1 MEKEDKL
8 SQATAKVYQFD
19 ESATQHFRQ
28 YGKSFQEKI
37 FQCLL
42 HDNTWA
48 SQMLEVMEPDYFE
61 LRYLAYLTD
70 RYFAYFQKYKTWP
83 TLQLLITIIKDD
95 LSSGTDVLLRDQII
109 EYLVRVKSNP
119 NIGDLQFVKDKTLD
133 FCRRQAF
140 KEALEEAVTM
150 VSDDNFDSV
159 VGLMK
164 NAVSVGIPVS
174 TGHDFFED
182 IEARF
187 VKIDRQVCPTGI
199 RQIDTKDILNGG
211 LGRGELAC
219 IVANTGVG
227 KSHFLV
233 EMGSAA
239 LQRGKN
245 VIHYTFELTETSVG
259 LRYDSNLCGIPSN
272 EVQDNKELVMKRYS
286 DKDLGRLIIKE
297 YPTGSCTIN
306 MMRSHIEKLSLK
318 DFKPS
323 LIVVDYADIMKS
335 SKAYDSLR
343 HELKLVYEELRNLAM
358 ELNVPIWTAS
368 QSNKDGSNSNVV
380 GLENMG
386 EAYAKAQICDVVLTI
401 SRKPEE
407 KESGH
412 ARLFVA
418 KNRAGRDGMLFPIN
432 IDTACSKFKVLTDTS
447 MTFDEVNKND
457 NQKMK
462 DLLKQ
467 KWHEVSGSKQ

>member
-1 MEKEDKL
+1 MKKDDKL
-8 SQATAKVYQFD
+8 TEAVAHVYAFP
-19 ESATQHFRQ
+19 EAARNHFKQ
-28 YGKSFQEKI
+28 YGNTFQRKI

-42 HDNTWA
+42 HDTTWA
-48 SQMLEVMEPDYFE
+48 AQMVEVMEPDYFE

-70 RYFAYFQKYKTWP
+70 RYFAYFQKYKTFP
-83 TLQLLITIIKDD
+83 TLQLMVTIIKED
-95 LSSGTDVLLRDQII
+95 LSTGTDVLLRDQIV
-109 EYLVRVKSNP
+109 EYLIQIKANP
-119 NIGDLQFVKDKTLD
+119 NIGDLQYVKDKTLD

-150 VSDDNFDSV
+150 VSDDNFDAV

-182 IEARF
+182 LEARF

-199 RQIDTKDILNGG
+199 SQIDAKDILNGG

-233 EMGSAA
+233 EMGAAA

-245 VIHYTFELTETSVG
+245 VIHYTFELTETAVG

-272 EVQDNKELVMKRYS
+272 EVQDNKKLVLKRYG
-286 DKDLGRLIIKE
+286 DEDLGRLIIKE
-297 YPTGSCTIN
+297 YPTGACTVN
-306 MMRSHIEKLSLK
+306 MMRNHVEKLSLK
-318 DFKPS
+318 GFKPS
-323 LIVVDYADIMKS
+323 LIVIDYADIMKS
-335 SKAYDSLR
+335 SKSYESLR
-343 HELKLVYEELRNLAM
+343 HELKLVYEELRNLSM

-407 KESGH
+407 KASGT

-418 KNRAGRDGMLFPIN
+418 KNRAGRDGMLFPIH
-432 IDTACSKFKVLTDTS
+432 IDTACSKFEVLS
-447 MTFDEVNKND
+447 DEAMSFEDVNKSD
-457 NQKMK
+457 NSKMK

-467 KWHEVSGSKQ
+467 KWKEVSNNK

>member
-1 MEKEDKL
+1 MKKEDPL
-8 SQATAKVYQFD
+8 SQAAAKVYQFD

-42 HDNTWA
+42 HDTSWA
-48 SQMLEVMEPDYFE
+48 SQMSEVMEPDYFE

-70 RYFAYFQKYKTWP
+70 RYFSYFQKYKTWP
-83 TLQLLITIIKDD
+83 TLQLLITIIKGD
-95 LSSGTDVLLRDQII
+95 LSEGTDVLLRDQII

-119 NIGDLQFVKDKTLD
+119 NVGDLQYVKDKTLD

-159 VGLMK
+159 VGIMK

-199 RQIDTKDILNGG
+199 KQLDEKDIFNGG
-211 LGRGELAC
+211 VGRGEIA
-219 IVANTGVG
+219 IVTAPTGVG
-227 KSHFLV
+227 KSHWLV
-233 EMGSAA
+233 NMGVEA
-239 LQRGKN
+239 LKRGKN
-245 VIHYTFELTETSVG
+245 VIHYTFELTETAVG
-259 LRYDSNLCGIPSN
+259 LRYDSHLCNIPSN
-272 EVQDNKELVMKRYS
+272 EVQDNKELVMKRYE
-286 DKDLGRLIIKE
+286 DNELGRLIIKE
-297 YPTGSCTIN
+297 YPTGACTVN
-306 MMRSHIEKLSLK
+306 MMRNHIEKLSLK
-318 DFKPS
+318 NFKPS
-323 LIVVDYADIMKS
+323 LIVIDYADIMKS

-343 HELKLVYEELRNLAM
+343 HELKLIYEELRNLAM
-358 ELNVPIWTAS
+358 EINIPIWTAS
-368 QSNKDGSNSNVV
+368 QSNREGSGATVV
-380 GLENMG
+380 GLENMA
-386 EAYAKAQICDVVLTI
+386 EAYGKAQIADIVVTI

-407 KESGH
+407 KESGA

-418 KNRAGRDGMLFPIN
+418 KNRAGRDGMIFPIK
-432 IDTACSKFKVLTDTS
+432 IDTACSKFEVLSDTS
-447 MTFDEVNKND
+447 MTFDEINKSD
-457 NQKMK
+457 NSKMK

-467 KWHEVSGSKQ
+467 KWEEVSGNK